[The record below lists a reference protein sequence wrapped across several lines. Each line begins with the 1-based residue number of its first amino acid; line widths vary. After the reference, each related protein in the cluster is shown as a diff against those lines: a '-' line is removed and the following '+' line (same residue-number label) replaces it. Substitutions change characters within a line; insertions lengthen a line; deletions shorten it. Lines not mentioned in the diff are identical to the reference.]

1 MRHDIYLKII
11 TLTETIE
18 RTSSSSTSHTK
29 SVSMN
34 SSNASLMTEFPMPP
48 SYNNNPSGTVGD
60 DSKSDLQSISSGS
73 LFYDPHI
80 RTYTPPII
88 PQQVPPPPPIP
99 ISSRPPHQ
107 QTSQNPSPLSTSPT
121 TVYTREGLPIDLV
134 TLVSLMQVQQSQQ
147 QHHQQHH
154 QQMQYQQQL
163 LNQQRQQQQLFNNNN
178 CLNKLHKPHSTT
190 SLHNDYDKRHWI
202 IPVNVNDD
210 KQIEN
215 NDKKFEKVKVYGRG
229 GAGRNKK

>member
-1 MRHDIYLKII
+1 MRHDIYLKLI
-11 TLTETIE
+11 TLTQTIE

-29 SVSMN
+29 SASMN

-48 SYNNNPSGTVGD
+48 SFNNNPSGTVGD
-60 DSKSDLQSISSGS
+60 DSKSDLRSISSAS
-73 LFYDPHI
+73 LFYDPHV

-99 ISSRPPHQ
+99 ISSRPP
-107 QTSQNPSPLSTSPT
+107 QTSQNPSPSSTSPT

-147 QHHQQHH
+147 QHQ

-178 CLNKLHKPHSTT
+178 YLNKLHKPHSTT
-190 SLHNDYDKRHWI
+190 SLHSDYDKRHRI
-202 IPVNVNDD
+202 IPVKVNNDD

-215 NDKKFEKVKVYGRG
+215 DDKKFKKVKVYGRG
-229 GAGRNKK
+229 GAGRSKK